1 MAGGIIASGLS
12 IAVIYNNMFANV
24 LVSIVL
30 GISAGIGLPS
40 CLACFADITHI
51 ENRGLYGGIV
61 WSTIGISTLVLVV
74 LLTPLDAIHSFA
86 ALALWRTLGLIA
98 FYSLSRRKREVQL
111 GLSSISYGSIINK
124 RAMIL
129 YLLPWIMFSLVNF
142 IEAPVLENIFGELV
156 TIIGFV
162 EFGLSSISAIIGG
175 FLSDI
180 VGRKRVVI
188 AGFIMLGVEY
198 AVLGLYRQ
206 MEFSR
211 YVYMVFDGFTWGM
224 FASVFFMTIW
234 GDLGEYSQKD
244 KFYAIGGL
252 PYLLATF
259 LPILIRPYVGMM
271 EPVASF
277 SLASFFLFSAVF
289 PLMYAPETLSEK
301 KIKEFELRSYIKK
314 AKKLKERLD

>member
-1 MAGGIIASGLS
+1 
-12 IAVIYNNMFANV
+12 
-24 LVSIVL
+24 
-30 GISAGIGLPS
+30 
-40 CLACFADITHI
+40 
-51 ENRGLYGGIV
+51 
-61 WSTIGISTLVLVV
+61 
-74 LLTPLDAIHSFA
+74 
-86 ALALWRTLGLIA
+86 
-98 FYSLSRRKREVQL
+98 
-111 GLSSISYGSIINK
+111 
-124 RAMIL
+124 
-129 YLLPWIMFSLVNF
+129 MFSLVNF